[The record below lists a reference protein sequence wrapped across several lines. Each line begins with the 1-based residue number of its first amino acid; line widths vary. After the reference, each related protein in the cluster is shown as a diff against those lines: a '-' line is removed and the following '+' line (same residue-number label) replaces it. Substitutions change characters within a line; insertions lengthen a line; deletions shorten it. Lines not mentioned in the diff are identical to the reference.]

1 MPTDPKVFSNH
12 GDAQSPSVQVK
23 TQKITKTAVAP
34 YFFFLSFCPTVR
46 ANSYN
51 MQVIQL
57 TEERHMK
64 VPCKW
69 QTSLLSR
76 TLAFIWNVKTVLLS
90 RLSPLKIL
98 FPSFDWLLHKR
109 KPSTSSVFSHRLRYK
124 GGKGK
129 IKHWEKWMQGD
140 LKTKANTIKSSFFF
154 KN

>member
-12 GDAQSPSVQVK
+12 GDAQSPLVQVK
-23 TQKITKTAVAP
+23 TRKITKTAT
-34 YFFFLSFCPTVR
+34 FFFFFLLSFCPTAR

-76 TLAFIWNVKTVLLS
+76 TLAFI
-90 RLSPLKIL
+90 
-98 FPSFDWLLHKR
+98 
-109 KPSTSSVFSHRLRYK
+109 
-124 GGKGK
+124 
-129 IKHWEKWMQGD
+129 
-140 LKTKANTIKSSFFF
+140 
-154 KN
+154 